1 MSRYEASGKNF
12 LEPFETKA
20 YQKKKRKEKKTVKVT
35 FKRLW

>member
-12 LEPFETKA
+12 LEPFETNSIP
-20 YQKKKRKEKKTVKVT
+20 KKKRKEKKTVKVT